1 MRIKLSP
8 KVDGITSVYK
18 NLKEKSKSNTTDT
31 SESKLRIILRC
42 IVGILC
48 MILIPI
54 VLFYLMEGY
63 QHKAWEEVRSLA
75 QVYNILLFELI
86 AWILFFL
93 TGKVRTALRIETL
106 FACFYGI
113 VNHYI
118 MAFRSTPFV
127 PWDIFSIRTGISVA
141 DNYDFTP
148 SKEMLLVTGVF
159 VVLFLALGFIKFY
172 LKKNLFSRS
181 IPFICLSCLLAIF
194 VNCLQDDEF
203 QTDSYLYPYLFT
215 PAHMTKVNGMM
226 VTFAMNLEYIYVEK
240 PSGYSV
246 ENAKQILASYEK
258 NENPI
263 NDSDEPKGISQ
274 KNLPNIIVIMNEA
287 FSDLSVLGDFTT
299 NEDYMP
305 FLHKLQNGYE
315 NTITGNLTVS
325 VCGGNTAN
333 SEFEF
338 LTGHTMDFFPVGSI
352 PYQQYIKEKIPSIV
366 NQLSELGYLTYGLHP
381 YNASGWNR
389 DTVYEDL
396 GFSKSFFLSDFTNR
410 RYIRNYVSDKT
421 SYRKIIDLYEKKEKG
436 IPLFAFEVTMQNHG
450 GYTNLYENFTPD
462 IYVEEFTHLALNQ
475 YLSLIKVSDSELEQ
489 LISYFEKEEEDTMIV
504 FFGDHQPNDYVVN
517 PILRLN
523 GETTPQL
530 RYIVPY
536 VIWANFDISEE
547 KNADTDISYLSTNVL
562 KTAGIST
569 NAYQNFLLE
578 MEEKI
583 AEAKKHGD
591 KAELL
596 EIEEHYQQ
604 MYQILQYYLMFD
616 KKFPL

>member
-1 MRIKLSP
+1 MKIKLSA
-8 KVDGITSVYK
+8 KVDGITSAYK
-18 NLKEKSKSNTTDT
+18 NLKEKSKFNRIDT
-31 SESKLRIILRC
+31 SESKLRTVLRC
-42 IVGILC
+42 VIGTLC
-48 MILIPI
+48 MVLIPI

-63 QHKAWEEVRSLA
+63 QHNAWEEVRSLA

-86 AWILFFL
+86 AWILFFF
-93 TGKVRTALRIETL
+93 TGKVKTALRIETL
-106 FACFYGI
+106 FACLYGI

-118 MAFRSTPFV
+118 MEFRSTPFV

-148 SKEMLLVTGVF
+148 SKEMLFVTGVF
-159 VVLFLALGFIKFY
+159 VVLFLALGFVKFH
-172 LKKNLFSRS
+172 LKKNLFLRS
-181 IPFICLSCLLAIF
+181 IPFVCLSCLLAIF

-226 VTFAMNLEYIYVEK
+226 VTFAMNLEYVYVEK

-258 NENPI
+258 NENST
-263 NDSDEPKGISQ
+263 NDSDESKGEL
-274 KNLPNIIVIMNEA
+274 KKDLPNIIVIMNEA

-352 PYQQYIKEKIPSIV
+352 PYQQYIKGEIPSIV
-366 NQLSELGYLTYGLHP
+366 NQLSKLGYLTYGLHP

-410 RYIRNYVSDKT
+410 RYIRNYVSDET
-421 SYRKIIDLYEKKEKG
+421 SYQKIIDLYEKKEEG
-436 IPLFAFEVTMQNHG
+436 TPLFAFEVTMQNHG
-450 GYTNLYENFTPD
+450 GYTDLYENFTPN

-517 PILRLN
+517 PILRFN

-547 KNADTDISYLSTNVL
+547 KNADTDISYLSAKVL

-578 MEEKI
+578 MEEVMNTNDDEK
-583 AEAKKHGD
+583 ESL
-591 KAELL
+591 ELKVQ
-596 EIEEHYQQ
+596 YQQ
-604 MYQILQYYLMFD
+604 MHQILQYYLMFD
-616 KKFPL
+616 KKFCL